1 MLAKRELATCQDG
14 VIASDEQTGRLI
26 AARICKTFF
35 PEIMRPFFLP
45 SSEAVAKFTFLR
57 QGRINRSVESGSGI
71 RTGPRE
77 TRRGPQRRAGEGEVA
92 RKRVARGAQVR
103 EKVLAWGST
112 CSFLCRPAF
121 ARASNCVAPE
131 VAHGRLSARL
141 ASSTVTLAERV
152 GRLYLLSTNSLRRRR
167 RTTRAARNGPAEK
180 NGTARDKTCRPGV
193 AFQARLGLFTAREVT
208 GARRNRNPKRKF
220 KHVHAA
226 FAGRRSAIPRP
237 AARNAG

>member
-103 EKVLAWGST
+103 EKVFARGST
-112 CSFLCRPAF
+112 CSFLCRPEVPG
-121 ARASNCVAPE
+121 ASNCVAPE
-131 VAHGRLSARL
+131 VTSGRLSARP
-141 ASSTVTLAERV
+141 ASSTVTLAERAF
-152 GRLYLLSTNSLRRRR
+152 RLYLLSTNSLRRRR
-167 RTTRAARNGPAEK
+167 RASGAARNGPAGK
-180 NGTARDKTCRPGV
+180 NGRTCAKSCRPAV
-193 AFQARLGLFTAREVT
+193 AFW
-208 GARRNRNPKRKF
+208 
-220 KHVHAA
+220 
-226 FAGRRSAIPRP
+226 RP
-237 AARNAG
+237 APPKPGLVANGVGHGCLTDRALLIPCCNRVHDMVRNE